1 MNLSTTDE
9 VPCNGPCRKR
19 FRALNMDQ
27 ATASVLLSSGR
38 TSGLQWLCPACHQA
52 QTFNPQYISA
62 IRYGTDLPPELWI
75 MIFRYLGKR
84 SLLQVRLTCHRWKE
98 IVVQNQSLAKKFC
111 VVFDGQCTMDEQFR
125 PENLFP
131 ASRAEFCTTWIISVD
146 GWWPSFGAGLTELC
160 ISSCRITLPVLLG
173 MLKKTPNLTCLS
185 LGHVESTS
193 AEEINV
199 DFRLEKL
206 ECLSCAMI
214 SDVYGN
220 IFTRLRELNLEIELE
235 NGEDEKVC
243 RVLQS
248 VQGTLQQLD
257 CQLTP
262 FMMEQMA
269 SMDRLQLKKVA
280 VRQAVGDLVVELSQI
295 QGSIEH
301 LVVIA
306 TVEDLCKIG
315 RNLTKLKEISS
326 IMVDCGTP
334 SFLAEMRQLK
344 VLDLEGFEED
354 RWNFEQFGSATL
366 TSLKLNKFSISGLQ
380 RFLTNCPNL
389 QELQMF
395 ECVLDSW
402 SDVFAA
408 RFESLR
414 RLHLG
419 SSSVLQNVM
428 NVPAKLKCLKKLRIS
443 SCDICAEMLVELL
456 QQCPR
461 LEKLKLFGMS
471 SIDDKFVG
479 ILGQF
484 PQLRKLQIFYC
495 AITDKSLQLIAENYS
510 HLNVDIKSRKISDAA
525 IKLFRYATRSV

>member
-1 MNLSTTDE
+1 M
-9 VPCNGPCRKR
+9 
-19 FRALNMDQ
+19 
-27 ATASVLLSSGR
+27 
-38 TSGLQWLCPACHQA
+38 
-52 QTFNPQYISA
+52 
-62 IRYGTDLPPELWI
+62 
-75 MIFRYLGKR
+75 
-84 SLLQVRLTCHRWKE
+84 
-98 IVVQNQSLAKKFC
+98 
-111 VVFDGQCTMDEQFR
+111 
-125 PENLFP
+125 
-131 ASRAEFCTTWIISVD
+131 
-146 GWWPSFGAGLTELC
+146 
-160 ISSCRITLPVLLG
+160 
-173 MLKKTPNLTCLS
+173 
-185 LGHVESTS
+185 
-193 AEEINV
+193 
-199 DFRLEKL
+199 
-206 ECLSCAMI
+206 
-214 SDVYGN
+214 
-220 IFTRLRELNLEIELE
+220 
-235 NGEDEKVC
+235 
-243 RVLQS
+243 
-248 VQGTLQQLD
+248 
-257 CQLTP
+257 
-262 FMMEQMA
+262 
-269 SMDRLQLKKVA
+269 
-280 VRQAVGDLVVELSQI
+280 
-295 QGSIEH
+295 
-301 LVVIA
+301 
-306 TVEDLCKIG
+306 
-315 RNLTKLKEISS
+315 TKLKEIST

-484 PQLRKLQIFYC
+484 PQLRKLQILYC